1 MKLSDLLKESK
12 WDKVKSYLLHYYG
25 AKENE
30 IVFSEKSIEE
40 YEKVYNSL
48 FHLEVAQSEMRI
60 WIKFDTYDDDDENY
74 PRVYATD
81 TTLREN
87 STELEH
93 FDITPVPWKEWL
105 GMEISDK
112 TAKELD
118 LNEIVALCLNEMTF
132 TGFDEDAIQKY
143 WDNLFKESVE
153 LKNMTPEEL
162 KEHTFTLDDLRKEL
176 GLDL

>member
-12 WDKVKSYLLHYYG
+12 WDKVKSYLLQYYG
-25 AKENE
+25 AKEND

-40 YEKVYNSL
+40 YKKVYHSL
-48 FHLEVAQSEMRI
+48 FHIEVAPSEMLI
-60 WIKFDTYDDDDENY
+60 WIKFDTYDDDDEIY

-81 TTLREN
+81 TTLRAN

-112 TAKELD
+112 TANELD
-118 LNEIVALCLNEMTF
+118 LNKIVALCLYEMTF
-132 TGFDEDAIQKY
+132 TGFDEETIQQY
-143 WDNLFKESVE
+143 WDKLYKESEE
-153 LKNMTPEEL
+153 LKNMTPEER
-162 KEHTFTLDDLRKEL
+162 KEHTFTVDDLRKEL